1 MEGIFEAILQFLVE
15 IVFET
20 IAELIGRVVEET
32 ISHTNYLGSQNN
44 LSNKISSSKEI
55 ISLNISNYK

>member
-1 MEGIFEAILQFLVE
+1 MEGIFEAIVQFLVE

-32 ISHTNYLGSQNN
+32 ISHANSLGSQNN
-44 LSNKISSSKEI
+44 LSNKISSSEEI